1 MSKGLYARGLAV
13 VLVFWFLASG
23 PIVFAESP
31 RHLDPGNLSGAD
43 PLPGEVVALYGELFD
58 AIGEE
63 DYVRA
68 LDVLRMGMEVEALPE
83 TKLIL
88 ERYNELLLTQITSL
102 NTSDVY
108 LREAAEYLRYVQTEE
123 ADDALLR
130 SISELSTANHTLGLL
145 FEASIQLGNQLG
157 IPQEEL
163 LDDLRDASSVLET
176 YYTEYGEL
184 DTVKEEKKSLLES
197 KLLDKTVLEL
207 SDVSESV
214 LIGDLVYIR
223 GRLSTMNG
231 TGLSREVGFYA
242 DGEYMGKAVSDSDG
256 EFYVGFPAPQV
267 YDGSALVWAE
277 YWPSGDDVDVY
288 TPTRSNRRL
297 VDILF
302 QLPSLQLDYSEEAY
316 PGLPYLVSGKLSYQG
331 DPLEGYNISLK
342 SYDHVSYTQTG
353 VDGGFSFNV
362 SVPESVDMFEFT
374 VASMP
379 KGVIGPV
386 EETVVVPVVTYPV
399 NVSVRVSGLNIGGGY
414 LTLSGQVS
422 SAYEGEVEYVVNFQ
436 GSPGKYSVVTSGEYL
451 LKVPLSLGVKSG
463 WNRYRL
469 VVRSRAP
476 YVGMMVLTGRYFS
489 LNPLIP
495 LVLVVASS
503 YLYVNRERFLAMR
516 REEDEAEVSEEPAP
530 VPVDPGLGGLE
541 LFFYKAGE
549 LLGVSLEP
557 THTIREYLAVLSKRL
572 SERLAESV
580 RSLLLAYERFLYGP
594 CGEMEDLDEMAMEL
608 TGRLS
613 DEEQ

>member
-23 PIVFAESP
+23 SILFAESP
-31 RHLDPGNLSGAD
+31 RHLDPGSLSGAD
-43 PLPGEVVALYGELFD
+43 PLPGEVASLYGELFD

-157 IPQEEL
+157 IPREEL

-184 DTVKEEKKSLLES
+184 DTVMEEKESLIES
-197 KLLDKTVLEL
+197 RLLDKTVLEL

-223 GRLSTMNG
+223 GRLSTVNG

-242 DGEYMGKAVSDSDG
+242 DGEYIGKAVSDSDG
-256 EFYVGFPAPQV
+256 GFYVGFPAPEN
-267 YDGSALVWAE
+267 YNGSVLVWAE
-277 YWPSGDDVDVY
+277 YWPRGDDVDIY

-302 QLPSLQLDYSEEAY
+302 HEPSLHLDISEEAY
-316 PGLPYLVSGKLSYQG
+316 PGLGYLMSGNLSYQG
-331 DPLEGYNISLK
+331 KPLEDYRISLK
-342 SYDHVSYTQTG
+342 RYDHVSYTQTG
-353 VDGGFSFNV
+353 IDGGFRFNI
-362 SVPESVDMFEFT
+362 SVPESVNVIEFT
-374 VASMP
+374 VVSMP
-379 KGVIGPV
+379 SGVIGPV

-422 SAYEGEVEYVVNFQ
+422 SAYEGGVEYVVYFQ
-436 GSPGKYSVVTSGEYL
+436 GSPGKYSVTTDGEYL
-451 LKVPLSLGVKSG
+451 LRVPLSLGVKSG

-503 YLYVNRERFLAMR
+503 YLYVNRERLLAMGR
-516 REEDEAEVSEEPAP
+516 KEDEVEVSKEPAP

-549 LLGVSLEP
+549 LLGVSPEP
-557 THTIREYLAVLSKRL
+557 AQTLREYLSLLSTRLSK
-572 SERLAESV
+572 RLAESV

-594 CGEMEDLDEMAMEL
+594 SDDMGDLDENAVEL
-608 TGRLS
+608 AGRLG